1 MTSRVREL
9 RTEAILARFGSKR
22 ALLGEV
28 AARVV
33 RGADPNPV
41 LQQEGPRSLAA
52 VADQREQLR
61 LFASDI
67 AERLDRAAPVVALV
81 GDAARTEPELAELLG
96 RLHKDRLDNL

>member
-1 MTSRVREL
+1 
-9 RTEAILARFGSKR
+9 
-22 ALLGEV
+22 
-28 AARVV
+28 
-33 RGADPNPV
+33 